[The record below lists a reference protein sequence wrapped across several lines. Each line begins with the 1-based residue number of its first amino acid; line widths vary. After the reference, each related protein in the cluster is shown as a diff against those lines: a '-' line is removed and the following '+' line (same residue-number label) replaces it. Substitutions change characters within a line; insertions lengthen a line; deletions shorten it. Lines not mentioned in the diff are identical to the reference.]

1 MNERF
6 DRRMV
11 LGTALAAVLAGAT
24 LTLTTPAQAQLVRT
38 DVNIGVRLEPPHL
51 DPTGGAAAAIDEI
64 TYANIFEGLTRI
76 DRNGEVGPWLAESWD
91 VSEDGLTYTFRLR
104 SGVTFHDGTEFD
116 SADAKFA
123 LDRARGEFST
133 NAQKQL
139 FAGIDTIDAVDPT
152 TLKVTLTKPNG
163 AFLFNL
169 GWGDAA
175 MVAEET
181 AVSNTSKPIGT
192 GPFKFVQWVQ
202 GDRIELAKNDEY
214 WGEPATLDKATFKI
228 IGDPAAELAAL
239 MAGDIDA
246 FPNFQATE
254 NLPMIEADPR
264 FTVAV
269 GSTEGET
276 ILAMNNKKGPLAD
289 KRVRQAIS
297 HAVDR
302 QAVIDGAMFGNGT
315 PIGTHFAPHH
325 PAYVDL
331 TGTYPLD
338 LDKAKALLAE
348 AGYPDG
354 FKATIKLPP
363 PTYARRGGELIAS
376 DLKKIG
382 VELVIVPLEWAQ
394 WLSEVFKGKDFDF
407 TIVSHT
413 EPMDINIYGRKDY
426 YFQYDSTAFDEVM
439 AKLDTTADQE
449 ARYELLGE
457 AQRIITEDA
466 VNVYLFQLAKAGV
479 WASGLKG
486 MWVNAPIQA
495 NDLTGVYWE

>member
-1 MNERF
+1 MNGRF
-6 DRRMV
+6 NRRMV
-11 LGTALAAVLAGAT
+11 LGTALAAVLAGTT
-24 LTLTTPAQAQLVRT
+24 LALTVPAQAQPVRT
-38 DVNIGVRLEPPHL
+38 DVTVGVRLEPPHL
-51 DPTGGAAAAIDEI
+51 DPTAGAAAAIDEV

-104 SGVTFHDGTEFD
+104 SGVTFHDGTSFD
-116 SADAKFA
+116 AEDARFS
-123 LDRARGEFST
+123 LDRARAEDST
-133 NAQKQL
+133 NAQKPL
-139 FAGIDTIDAVDPT
+139 FAGIDSVEAVDPA
-152 TLKVTLTKPNG
+152 TLKVTLKKPNG
-163 AFLFNL
+163 GFLFNL

-181 AVSNTSKPIGT
+181 AASNKSKPIGT

-202 GDRIELAKNDEY
+202 GDRIEIARNAEY
-214 WGEPATLDKATFKI
+214 WGEPAKLDKATFKI
-228 IGDPAAELAAL
+228 VGDPAAELAAL

-254 NLPMIEADPR
+254 NLPMLEADPR

-289 KRVRQAIS
+289 QRVRQAIS

-338 LDKAKALLAE
+338 LDKAKTLLAE

-382 VELVIVPLEWAQ
+382 VELEIVPLEWAQ
-394 WLSEVFKGKDFDF
+394 WLAEVFKGKDFDF

-413 EPMDINIYGRKDY
+413 EPMDIGIYGRKDY
-426 YFQYDSTAFDEVM
+426 YFQYDSAAFDKVM
-439 AKLDTTADQE
+439 AELDNTADQE
-449 ARYELLGE
+449 ARYALLGE
-457 AQRIITEDA
+457 AQRIITQDA

-479 WASGLKG
+479 WASGLQG

-495 NDLTGVYWE
+495 NDLTGVYWQ

>member
-1 MNERF
+1 MTGRF
-6 DRRMV
+6 TRRGV
-11 LGTALAAVLAGAT
+11 LATALAAMLAAT
-24 LTLTTPAQAQLVRT
+24 APITQASAQTIRT

-51 DPTGGAAAAIDEI
+51 DPTAGAAAAIDEI

-76 DRNGEVGPWLAESWD
+76 DAEGAVKPWLAKSWEI
-91 VSEDGLTYTFRLR
+91 SEDGLTYTFLLQE
-104 SGVTFHDGTEFD
+104 GVKFHDGTDFD
-116 SADAKFA
+116 ANDAKFS

-133 NAQKQL
+133 NAQKPL
-139 FAGIDTIDAVDPT
+139 FEGIGEVEVVDPT
-152 TLKVTLTKPNG
+152 TLKVTLKKPNG

-181 AVSNTSKPIGT
+181 ASSNTSKPIGT
-192 GPFKFVQWVQ
+192 GPFKLVQWVQ
-202 GDRIELAKNDEY
+202 GDRIELAKNAEY
-214 WGEPATLDKATFKI
+214 WGEPAQLDRATFRI
-228 IGDPAAELAAL
+228 IADPAAELAAL

-254 NLPMIEADPR
+254 NLPMLAADPR

-289 KRVRQAIS
+289 VRVRRAIS

-315 PIGTHFAPHH
+315 PIGSHFAPHH

-331 TGTYPLD
+331 TDTYPLD

-348 AGYPDG
+348 AGYADG
-354 FKATIKLPP
+354 FKATLKLPP

-382 VELVIVPLEWAQ
+382 IELEIVPLEWAQ
-394 WLSEVFKGKDFDF
+394 WLSEVFKNKDFDF
-407 TIVSHT
+407 TIISHT

-426 YFQYDSTAFDEVM
+426 YFQYDSEAFDKVM
-439 AKLDTTADQE
+439 AELETTTEEQ
-449 ARYELLGE
+449 ARYKLLGD
-457 AQRIITEDA
+457 AQRIIAEDA
-466 VNVYLFQLAKAGV
+466 VNVFLFQLAKAGV
-479 WASGLKG
+479 WSANLKG
-486 MWVNAPIQA
+486 MWVNSPIQA
-495 NDLTGVYWE
+495 NDLTGVHWE